1 MKKAFLFITLLSLA
15 VSVFSQELT
24 IKDSFHEDLDD
35 LSALTNQVSDNNY
48 APCALI
54 KVGLKDPSALFSGS
68 VIRSDYKQDEWWVYM
83 KEGSNR
89 LEIKASNN
97 ATKVIGFEALEG
109 GITYRVSFVVNSKPN
124 NAQQAPVTSSSSI
137 SENLSG
143 EDFDQVTTE
152 IRKIVR
158 IFQGYVKDLAGNS
171 FTREQKAGKYREAL
185 KLCIGRGEPYEIIV
199 PTPYGEETQLHE
211 AVKMGIFPSKS
222 SKKRVYMPMKNYLY
236 KLITNNKYKK
246 VEIEC
251 SNAIRIDNLR
261 KVGDGRYIALAHY
274 LQKYSGYNN
283 ELAYWDYTS
292 KTVTVYINRIEV
304 DLPDGGVGHH
314 WQIMLG
320 DVDCD
325 DVWG

>member
-1 MKKAFLFITLLSLA
+1 MKKAFLFITLLSLTM
-15 VSVFSQELT
+15 SLFSQELT
-24 IKDSFHEDLDD
+24 IKDSFREDLND

-54 KVGLKDPSALFSGS
+54 KIDLNDPTATFSGS

-83 KEGSNR
+83 KGGSNR
-89 LEIKASNN
+89 LEIKTSNN
-97 ATKVIGFEALEG
+97 ATKVIEFEALEG
-109 GITYRVSFVVNSKPN
+109 GITYKVGFVVNAKPN
-124 NAQQAPVTSSSSI
+124 NVQYTSGSST
-137 SENLSG
+137 SENLSR

-152 IRKIVR
+152 IRRTVR

-185 KLCIGRGEPYEIIV
+185 KLCIGRGEPYDIIV

-236 KLITNNKYKK
+236 KLITNDKYKK

-251 SNAIRIDNLR
+251 SNAIRIDNFR
-261 KVGDGRYIALAHY
+261 KVGDGRYVALAHY

-314 WQIMLG
+314 WQILLG